1 MRLGILVIQFKSF
14 LQALHLINHPETS
27 LVIQEDKIAS
37 VDIKR
42 NAKRQETLIIALV

>member
-14 LQALHLINHPETS
+14 LQVLHLKNHPETS

-37 VDIKR
+37 VDIKG
-42 NAKRQETLIIALV
+42 NAKR

>member
-14 LQALHLINHPETS
+14 LQALQTS

-42 NAKRQETLIIALV
+42 NAKRQGTLIIALV